1 MKKEMPKSPKS
12 EFIDLMTENS
22 KVNGLDELSSRI
34 IGILFIEPEEI
45 ALDEL
50 AKRTGYSLSAISTAM
65 KFIERAGIVKRSK
78 KPKSRK
84 VYFYM
89 EKDILAT
96 WIRLMRRKYENIIL
110 PSKYKLPKII
120 ERYKQEKSENLE
132 VELRIVEDYYRQ
144 VLYSEQL
151 IKDSIKTLEL
161 YEYEVNK

>member
-1 MKKEMPKSPKS
+1 MMGSPKD

-84 VYFYM
+84 VYYYM
-89 EKDILAT
+89 EKDMLAM
-96 WIRLMRRKYENIIL
+96 WIQLMRRKYENIIL

-120 ERYKQEKSENLE
+120 EKYKLEKSENSE
-132 VELRIVEDYYRQ
+132 EELRIVENYYKQ
-144 VLYSEQL
+144 VLFSERL
-151 IKDSIKTLEL
+151 IKDSIKTLEQ
-161 YEYEVNK
+161 YEVNK

>member
-1 MKKEMPKSPKS
+1 MMGSPKD

-50 AKRTGYSLSAISTAM
+50 AKRTGYSLSAVSTSM

-84 VYFYM
+84 VYYYM
-89 EKDILAT
+89 EKDMLAM
-96 WIRLMRRKYENIIL
+96 WIQLMRRKYENIIL

-120 ERYKQEKSENLE
+120 EKYKLEKSENSE
-132 VELRIVEDYYRQ
+132 EELRIVENYYKQ
-144 VLYSEQL
+144 VLFSERL
-151 IKDSIKTLEL
+151 IKDSIKTLEQ
-161 YEYEVNK
+161 YEVNK